1 METGQGMYREH
12 KGVDIAVHA
21 HEIEKDRWVPRTVL
35 FEPTIG
41 GTRELQ
47 APPHPGYG
55 SEQEA
60 LEAGLRMARE
70 AIDRM
75 HVEAPVRKE
84 VVR

>member
-1 METGQGMYREH
+1 MYREH

-41 GTRELQ
+41 GTRELE
-47 APPHPGYG
+47 ASPHPGYA

-60 LEAGLRMARE
+60 LEAGMRMALE

-75 HVEAPVRKE
+75 HVAPASKE
-84 VVR
+84 PV